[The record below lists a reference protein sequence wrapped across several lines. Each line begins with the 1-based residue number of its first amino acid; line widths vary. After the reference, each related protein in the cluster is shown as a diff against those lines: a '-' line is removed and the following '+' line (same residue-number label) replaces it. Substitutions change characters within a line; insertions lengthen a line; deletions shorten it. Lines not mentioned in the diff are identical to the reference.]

1 MLSFKKWYNLQEGGN
16 VVIGD
21 TPAERI
27 DLKTIDRKKV
37 ISEIGKALKAISDRY
52 ASFHGM
58 PLWGDDLFK
67 NKGFLSGSS
76 LHLFNTAIPD
86 ETFVKHKPTVGDIDT
101 QVDGNQKKQIESFL
115 KKLPPGEKVGN
126 TLYVGYKPS
135 GDQFITLWTI
145 PSLGI
150 SVQVDLELVDFEN
163 GKPTPWS
170 AFSHGSPWED
180 LSLGI
185 KGVFQKY
192 LLRAFQ
198 ARTAKDVIIRAKTPR
213 GKDKV
218 IRKSDLAF
226 STKGL
231 RVRMTPVL
239 DVQGNQTF
247 KNGMPV
253 YDEVDSATA
262 DYITDLD
269 VLFTSFF
276 GAKGSK
282 AEVEQMSSFVG
293 LIGLMKKYMSQTDQ
307 KKVLDG
313 FVNVLWERGAQGL
326 VRNDPRADYDTKIR
340 AFDYITKELGIGSI
354 DEFEALINSY
364 YKGYKND

>member
-1 MLSFKKWYNLQEGGN
+1 MHLSFRQWNQLHEGGN

-21 TPAERI
+21 TAAERI
-27 DLKTIDRKKV
+27 DLKSIDRKKV
-37 ISEIGKALKAISDRY
+37 IFEIGQALKAISDRY
-52 ASFHGM
+52 SNFYGL

-67 NKGFLSGSS
+67 SKEFLSGSS
-76 LHLFNTAIPD
+76 LHLFNTTIPD

-101 QVDGNQKKQIESFL
+101 QVDGNQKKQIEDFL
-115 KKLPPGEKVGN
+115 KKLPAGEKVGN

-135 GDQFITLWTI
+135 GDQFITLWTL

-170 AFSHGSPWED
+170 SFSHGSPWAD
-180 LSLGI
+180 LSMGI

-192 LLRAFQ
+192 IFRSLQHRK
-198 ARTAKDVIIRAKTPR
+198 AKDVLIRAKTAR
-213 GKDKV
+213 SKDKI

-226 STKGL
+226 SLKGL
-231 RVRMTPVL
+231 RVRMIPVL

-262 DYITDLD
+262 NYITDLD

-276 GAKGSK
+276 GVKGDK
-282 AEVEQMSSFVG
+282 AEIDQMGSFVG
-293 LIGLMKKYMSQTDQ
+293 LIGLMKKYMSPSDQ
-307 KKVLDG
+307 KKVMDG
-313 FVNVLWERGAQGL
+313 FANILWEKGAQGL
-326 VRNDPRADYDTKIR
+326 VRGDPRADYDTKIK
-340 AFDYITKELGIGSI
+340 AFELITKELGVGSVDDYQSI
-354 DEFEALINSY
+354 IKSY
-364 YKGYKND
+364 YLVYK